1 MIVRKASKED
11 MPYVARVAWRL
22 ALDYPGME
30 NDHFFVAEERG
41 KIIGILGLKD
51 HGEFVEVL
59 SVGVL
64 EEYQGTGLGKRLVD
78 EALKSIKKRIVY
90 LLTVIPGFY
99 EQFGFRKIE
108 QYPETLKKDAAWC
121 AGCDKRKCTAM
132 VRFPLEE

>member
-1 MIVRKASKED
+1 MIVREASKED

-30 NDHFFVAEERG
+30 KDHFFVAEERG

-64 EEYQGTGLGKRLVD
+64 EEYQGTRLGKKLVD
-78 EALKSIKKRIVY
+78 EALKSVKKRVVY

-99 EQFGFRKIE
+99 EQFGFRIVE
-108 QYPETLKKDAAWC
+108 QYPEALKKDAAWC
-121 AGCDKRKCTAM
+121 AGCDKSKCRAM
-132 VRFPLEE
+132 IRLPQEE